1 MEEREENQAEAQA
14 TRETVPL
21 GKSRRSVRTRT
32 LREGTIVGRYRVLG
46 KLGAG
51 GVSVVYAA
59 YDPALERKV
68 ALKLLHSSRARL
80 PRARRRLMREAKAI
94 ARLSHP
100 NIVTVHDVGVHESQI
115 YVAMELVEGQTL
127 RRWQKT
133 PRPWREVLA
142 VYLAAGRGV
151 VAAHRA
157 GVVHR
162 DFKPENVVVG
172 DDGGV
177 RVLDFGLAASHT
189 PEEGLTSETGDSLDG
204 SSTTGGEPTGD
215 VSSGALT
222 PDDADTDV
230 DDPEGEALELV
241 NADSDPELV
250 GEEAERKPVSEQATL
265 LKPMRVTETGAVMGT
280 PLYMSPE
287 QHRGE
292 PTDARTDQ
300 YSFCAALY
308 EGLYRKRPFHDR
320 GIELTVDQLG
330 EIKAAG
336 AVRDPPDDTNVPAR
350 IHRILLRGLAPLPA
364 DRWPAM
370 EPMLAQL
377 ARDPAAARR
386 RWLIGAGAALALA
399 AIVAFVTARFTGDAA
414 AAPCQNGAAQLVG
427 VWDEDARQS
436 TRAAFM
442 ATGAPF
448 AATTLSRVEATLDAY
463 TSQWAAGYEQACRD
477 THVHGTQSEELLDR
491 RMACLQVRLA
501 RVRALTQAFARADS
515 RTVLNAAA
523 AVMHLP
529 DVEVCADTAE
539 MIASA
544 PLPDGEK
551 KRAAVRQ
558 LRERLAEASVLRDA
572 GRDSDAFALARQI
585 AEEASALDYLPIEA
599 EAQLLLGGLLHTAG
613 DAAAAFDSLERAA
626 FAAEAGSHDHV
637 VARSWTLATHVAPL
651 EMREFVAR
659 RAEAAIVR
667 TGLDELRAML
677 ADGLASAY
685 LLRGDY
691 DHALAEFEK
700 GLSLGRAHGLGKL
713 SESAHINNVAAVL
726 SRMGR
731 HEEALARYQQSYDLA
746 VEAVGPDHPRVGF
759 IANNLGMTLI
769 ELGRYDEAEK
779 MLALALPLAEA
790 RGEDHRQ
797 LAYSH
802 LHLGRL
808 YTRTRRFDAARE
820 HLEASLRVWKN
831 LGLEEQHR
839 PLCAL
844 GELALARGEN
854 REARDRY
861 ERALAIAVEEGGTE
875 HPYVVVALEGIGRSH
890 LADNRPTAA
899 IAPLRRALRIA
910 KAGTCPPRERAR
922 TAILLAR
929 ALVATGKRVQAQALA
944 RSATSDLTRARE
956 HGAHADDADLD
967 RDLADLLGA
976 GN

>member
-1 MEEREENQAEAQA
+1 MEQRDESQDEAPE
-14 TRETVPL
+14 TLETVPI
-21 GKSRRSVRTRT
+21 GQRRRPSRTRS
-32 LREGTIVGRYRVLG
+32 LRAGTIVGRYQVLG
-46 KLGAG
+46 KLGTG

-68 ALKLLHSSRARL
+68 ALKLLHTARARL
-80 PRARRRLMREAKAI
+80 PRARRRLLREAKAI

-133 PRPWREVLA
+133 PRPWREVLE

-151 VAAHRA
+151 MAAHRA

-189 PEEGLTSETGDSLDG
+189 PDEGLASVTGDSSQDG
-204 SSTTGGEPTGD
+204 SSTSGGEVAG
-215 VSSGALT
+215 VESAGAVT

-230 DDPEGEALELV
+230 DPTDAEEREPVDGHLEPE
-241 NADSDPELV
+241 ST
-250 GEEAERKPVSEQATL
+250 SEQATL
-265 LKPMRVTETGAVMGT
+265 LKPMRVTATGAVMGT

-292 PTDARTDQ
+292 RTDARTDQ

-308 EGLYRKRPFHDR
+308 EGLYGARPFCDR
-320 GIELTVDQLG
+320 DRELTVDQLG

-336 AVRDPPDDTNVPAR
+336 VVRDPPADTNVPAR
-350 IHRILLRGLAPLPA
+350 IHRILVRGLAPMPA

-377 ARDPAAARR
+377 ARDPAATRR
-386 RWLIGAGAALALA
+386 RWLIGAGAAVTLA
-399 AIVAFVTARFTGDAA
+399 AVAALVTARVTGDAGSRE
-414 AAPCQNGAAQLVG
+414 CQNGAAQLDG
-427 VWDEDARQS
+427 VWDDDVRRS
-436 TRAAFM
+436 TRAAFE

-448 AATTLSRVEATLDAY
+448 AATTLSRVEATLDTY
-463 TSQWAAGYEQACRD
+463 TSAWVTGFEQACRD
-477 THVHGTQSEELLDR
+477 TRVHGTQSEELLDR
-491 RMACLQVRLA
+491 RVACLQVRLA
-501 RVRALTQAFARADS
+501 RVRALTRAFAEADS

-523 AVMHLP
+523 AVMRLP
-529 DVEVCADTAE
+529 DVELCADTAE

-544 PLPDGEK
+544 PLPDGKE
-551 KRAAVRQ
+551 KRAAVRR

-572 GRDSDAFALARQI
+572 GRDSDALVLARQI
-585 AEEASALDYLPIEA
+585 SDEASALDYLPIQAEA
-599 EAQLLLGGLLHTAG
+599 ELLVGALLQRAG
-613 DAAAAFDSLERAA
+613 DATAAFELLEQAAFD
-626 FAAEAGSHDHV
+626 AEAGSHDHV
-637 VARSWTLATHVAPL
+637 VARAWTLATHVAPL
-651 EMREFVAR
+651 ELRELVAR
-659 RAEAAIVR
+659 RAEAAITR
-667 TGLDELRAML
+667 TGLDDLRATL
-677 ADGLASAY
+677 ADGLGSAY

-691 DHALAEFEK
+691 DRALAEFDK
-700 GLSLGRAHGLGKL
+700 GLRLCRENGGGQL
-713 SESAHINNVAAVL
+713 SESSHINNVAAVL

-731 HEEALARYQQSYDLA
+731 HEEALDLYQQSYGLGKQ
-746 VEAVGPDHPRVGF
+746 AVGPDHPTVGF
-759 IANNLGMTLI
+759 FANNVGMTLI

-779 MLALALPLAEA
+779 ILTLALPLAET

-808 YTRTRRFDAARE
+808 YTRLERFDSARE
-820 HLEASLRVWKN
+820 HLEASLRVWQH
-831 LGLEEQHR
+831 LGLAEQYR
-839 PLCAL
+839 PLRAL
-844 GELALARGEN
+844 GELAHTRGQN
-854 REARDRY
+854 REARALY
-861 ERALAIAVEEGGTE
+861 ERALAIAVKEGGAK
-875 HPYVVVALEGIGRSH
+875 HPSVVVALEDIGQSY
-890 LADNRPTAA
+890 LADGHPANA
-899 IAPLRRALRIA
+899 IAPLRRALGIA
-910 KAGTCPPRERAR
+910 KAESCPPRDRAR

-929 ALVATGKRVQAQALA
+929 ALAATGKRVEAEALA
-944 RSATSDLTRARE
+944 RSAKVDLTRARE
-956 HGAHADDADLD
+956 HGAHADDPDLE
-967 RDLADLLGA
+967 RDLAALLGS